1 MYNATAYQPE
11 RDVPIVSAATAF
23 TCQRTGQTYIL
34 VINEA
39 LWFGDRLENSLINP
53 NQLRF
58 GGAIVNDNPFDPQI
72 PISIQTDEVDIP
84 LELAGTTIFFASSTP
99 TPTEL
104 DNCPHIHLT
113 RDSEWDPHTVRL
125 AAVRSVE
132 AEALRVSEGL
142 FDANDVE
149 IGLAQ
154 ISSVYSLIE
163 MAEAIRTQRILSAAN
178 TFVSQKRHSQTSP
191 EQLSERWN
199 IGLTQAKKTLQV
211 TTQKGVRSAI
221 LPLSRRYR
229 TDRMFN
235 QRKLRGQKF
244 YTDTLFG
251 KTKSLTNNTCVQIF
265 ANESYF
271 VKAYPM
277 EKKSGAGLALRQFI
291 RDYGVPERLTSD
303 GASEQTGPKTEF
315 MKQVRKHGIEHHVS
329 EPQRPQENRAES
341 VIREVKKRWYRQMTK
356 RRVPARLWDYGIVWV
371 CEVMSLTANSVF
383 SLEGRAPIEQ
393 ITGETPDISG
403 HLDFRF
409 YDWVWYKDNA
419 GVGDNKCGRWLGVS
433 HRVGNLISYWILT
446 ISGRVISRTTVQ
458 RITNL
463 ELSTDDLKAR
473 CNDYTEQVT
482 AILKDM
488 QGLDH
493 DGERQIQEWDDYTE
507 VDDREFREEFG
518 KPISDGTIPEEDD
531 IFTPDTFGD
540 TYLNKEIALMRG
552 TGDSSD
558 VQFGKV
564 TKRLRDADGRP
575 IGTAH
580 ENPHLDTREYTVE
593 FTDGHCEALSA
604 NLIAQ
609 NLFSEIDDE
618 GKRHVLLDDIIDFRK
633 TGAAVSPEDAFI
645 TMSNGVKRRRQ
656 TTLGWQVLCQW
667 RDGSTNWVS
676 LKDMKQSY
684 PLKVAE
690 FAFANRIHDEPAFAW
705 WINEVIKKHERI
717 LKKLK
722 TKYWQ
727 RTHKFGVRLPKTVAE
742 ALQFDKENGNTYWWD
757 AICLSSVQKKDR

>member
-1 MYNATAYQPE
+1 VAAYRSSNRRSIAVSRSQSHIHVTNIARCELDSHADTCALGQNFLPLAFTGRVCDVSPYNATAYQPE

-58 GGAIVNDNPFDPQI
+58 GGTIVNDNPFDPQI
-72 PISIQTDEVDIP
+72 PISIQTDDVDIP
-84 LELAGTTIFFASSTP
+84 LELAGTTIFFDSSTP

-113 RDSEWDPHTVRL
+113 CDSEWDPHTVRL

-132 AEALRVSEGL
+132 AEALRVSEAL

-163 MAEAIRTQRILSAAN
+163 MAEAIGTQRILSAAN
-178 TFVSQKRHSQTSP
+178 TFVSQKRHSQISP

-199 IGLTQAKKTLQV
+199 KGLTQAKKTLQV

-393 ITGETPDISG
+393 ITGETPDISEY
-403 HLDFRF
+403 LDFSF
-409 YDWVWYKDNA
+409 YDWLWYKDNA

-433 HRVGNLISYWILT
+433 HRVGNLMSYWILT

-473 CNDYTEQVT
+473 CNDDTEQVT

-488 QGLDH
+488 QRLDH
-493 DGERQIQEWDDYTE
+493 DGERQIQEWD
-507 VDDREFREEFG
+507 G
-518 KPISDGTIPEEDD
+518 
-531 IFTPDTFGD
+531 
-540 TYLNKEIALMRG
+540 
-552 TGDSSD
+552 
-558 VQFGKV
+558 
-564 TKRLRDADGRP
+564 
-575 IGTAH
+575 
-580 ENPHLDTREYTVE
+580 
-593 FTDGHCEALSA
+593 
-604 NLIAQ
+604 
-609 NLFSEIDDE
+609 
-618 GKRHVLLDDIIDFRK
+618 
-633 TGAAVSPEDAFI
+633 
-645 TMSNGVKRRRQ
+645 
-656 TTLGWQVLCQW
+656 
-667 RDGSTNWVS
+667 
-676 LKDMKQSY
+676 
-684 PLKVAE
+684 
-690 FAFANRIHDEPAFAW
+690 
-705 WINEVIKKHERI
+705 
-717 LKKLK
+717 
-722 TKYWQ
+722 
-727 RTHKFGVRLPKTVAE
+727 
-742 ALQFDKENGNTYWWD
+742 
-757 AICLSSVQKKDR
+757 

>member
-1 MYNATAYQPE
+1 MAAYRSSNRRSIAVSRSQSHIHVTNFARCELDSHADTCALGQNFLPLAFTGRVCDVSPYNATAYQPE

-178 TFVSQKRHSQTSP
+178 TFVSQKRHSQISP

-315 MKQVRKHGIEHHVS
+315 VKQVRKHGIEHHVS

-341 VIREVKKRWYRQMTK
+341 VIREIKKRWYRQMTK
-356 RRVPARLWDYGIVWV
+356 RRVPARLWHYGIVWV

-473 CNDYTEQVT
+473 CNDDTEQVT

-488 QGLDH
+488 QRLDH
-493 DGERQIQEWDDYTE
+493 DGERQIQEWD
-507 VDDREFREEFG
+507 G
-518 KPISDGTIPEEDD
+518 
-531 IFTPDTFGD
+531 
-540 TYLNKEIALMRG
+540 
-552 TGDSSD
+552 
-558 VQFGKV
+558 
-564 TKRLRDADGRP
+564 
-575 IGTAH
+575 
-580 ENPHLDTREYTVE
+580 
-593 FTDGHCEALSA
+593 
-604 NLIAQ
+604 
-609 NLFSEIDDE
+609 
-618 GKRHVLLDDIIDFRK
+618 
-633 TGAAVSPEDAFI
+633 
-645 TMSNGVKRRRQ
+645 
-656 TTLGWQVLCQW
+656 
-667 RDGSTNWVS
+667 
-676 LKDMKQSY
+676 
-684 PLKVAE
+684 
-690 FAFANRIHDEPAFAW
+690 
-705 WINEVIKKHERI
+705 
-717 LKKLK
+717 
-722 TKYWQ
+722 
-727 RTHKFGVRLPKTVAE
+727 
-742 ALQFDKENGNTYWWD
+742 
-757 AICLSSVQKKDR
+757 